1 MPTYFDLLPQELNE
15 IIWKQVHHL
24 MMADIKIDVEMHY
37 MYRRNLLCSSVFIAA
52 TLCKNTRRHHERV
65 GEYYA
70 RRHKKL
76 MARRLGD

>member
-15 IIWKQVHHL
+15 IIWRQVHHL
-24 MMADIKIDVEMHY
+24 RMADLKIDIEMHH
-37 MYRRNLLCSSVFIAA
+37 MYRRNLLCASVFIAA
-52 TLCKNTRRHHERV
+52 TLCKKNAGRHHERV

-76 MARRLGD
+76 IFKE